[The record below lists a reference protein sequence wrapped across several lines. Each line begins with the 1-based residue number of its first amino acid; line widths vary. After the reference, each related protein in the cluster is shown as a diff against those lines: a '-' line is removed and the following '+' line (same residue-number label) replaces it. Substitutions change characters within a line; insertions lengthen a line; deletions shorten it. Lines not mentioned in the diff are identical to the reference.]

1 MSRPVYDSYV
11 GNSLL
16 VGQIALELN
25 LLTKEKLQQA
35 LDLQS
40 SHPAPRPI
48 GTVLV
53 ESGLLTQAQFQAVIV
68 EQARRLRESVPFAP
82 GAKSEMAF
90 GRLLVKGGHV
100 TEDHVNEAL
109 RAQQDFAER
118 GQRKR
123 LGELLVEA
131 ERLKPE
137 VVLAVLAQQGKALR
151 ACTFCGAHFNVLAAV
166 ADRFP
171 CRKCGMAMAE
181 TTASLSAE
189 DTAYLL
195 PAVNLPPMEVRPPEP
210 PPPPPAP
217 AAPPLPPV
225 QGINVLTLLLVVLG
239 IGIVVAVVLS
249 RL

>member
-1 MSRPVYDSYV
+1 M

-16 VGQIALELN
+16 VGQIALELR
-25 LLTKEKLQQA
+25 LLTREKLQQA

-40 SHPAPRPI
+40 SNPNPRPI

-53 ESGLLTQAQFQAVIV
+53 ESGLLTQEQFQQVIA
-68 EQARRLRESVPFAP
+68 EQAKRLRESVPFAP

-100 TEDHVNEAL
+100 TEDQVNEAL

-131 ERLKPE
+131 ERIRPDI
-137 VVLAVLAQQGKALR
+137 VLAVLAQQGKALR

-195 PAVNLPPMEVRPPEP
+195 PAVQMPPVPMRPPEP
-210 PPPPPAP
+210 PPTTAVAPPP
-217 AAPPLPPV
+217 PPV
-225 QGINVLTLLLVVLG
+225 QGINIIALLLSALGLIVVL
-239 IGIVVAVVLS
+239 VFVLS
-249 RL
+249 RIRPQ

>member
-1 MSRPVYDSYV
+1 M

-16 VGQIALELN
+16 VGQIALELG
-25 LLTKEKLQQA
+25 LLTKEKLQQG

-40 SHPAPRPI
+40 SNPNPRQI

-53 ESGLLTQAQFQAVIV
+53 ESGLLTPQQFQAVIA
-68 EQARRLRESVPFAP
+68 EQQRRLKESVPFAP
-82 GAKSEMAF
+82 GAKGEMTF

-100 TEDHVNEAL
+100 TEEHVNEAL

-151 ACTFCGAHFNVLAAV
+151 ACTFCGTHFNVLAAV

-195 PAVNLPPMEVRPPEP
+195 PSVPPVEVRPTIPAP
-210 PPPPPAP
+210 PPTTLALPTMPPARP
-217 AAPPLPPV
+217 RV
-225 QGINVLTLLLVVLG
+225 QGLNILALLLVVLG
-239 IGIVVAVVLS
+239 VGVVIAVVLS

>member
-1 MSRPVYDSYV
+1 M

-25 LLTKEKLQQA
+25 LLTREKLQEA

-40 SHPAPRPI
+40 SNPNPRPI

-53 ESGLLTQAQFQAVIV
+53 ESGLLTREQFQSVIA
-68 EQARRLRESVPFAP
+68 EQAKRLRESVPFAP

-90 GRLLVKGGHV
+90 GRLLVKGGHA
-100 TEDHVNEAL
+100 TEEQVNEAL

-131 ERLKPE
+131 DRLKPE

-195 PAVNLPPMEVRPPEP
+195 PAVNLPPVEVRPAVPPPAPVAP
-210 PPPPPAP
+210 PPPP
-217 AAPPLPPV
+217 PPV
-225 QGINVLTLLLVVLG
+225 QGINVLTLLLVLLG